1 MPAEPSEPEPSEQ
14 PAVGPGSV
22 DARRRQIL
30 RAAARMLA
38 ERGYADTR
46 VTDVS
51 RAAGVSSALV
61 IYYFGT
67 RDQLLI
73 AALRHA
79 EDAFYEA
86 SAAEMAR
93 TGSAAGRLR
102 HLVDLVCSPGQL
114 DDMPR
119 SWVLWLDM
127 LAQAPRHPDV
137 ARDRVELDARWREA
151 VCAVLRYGIERG
163 EFRPVDVP
171 QFGLLLTSVLDGL
184 ALQLVL
190 QDPVVTADRAR
201 EVAGDLCRA
210 YLGPDAFG

>member
-1 MPAEPSEPEPSEQ
+1 MSSQASARAAATAATPP
-14 PAVGPGSV
+14 GPV
-22 DARRRQIL
+22 DARRGQIL

-79 EDAFYEA
+79 EDAFYQA
-86 SAAEMAR
+86 SAAAMER
-93 TGSAAGRLR
+93 TPSAAGRLR
-102 HLVDLVCSPGQL
+102 HLVDLVCSPEQL
-114 DDMPR
+114 DDMPG

-127 LAQAPRHPDV
+127 LAQAPRHPDL
-137 ARDRVELDARWREA
+137 ARDRVELDARWRDA
-151 VCAVLRYGIERG
+151 VAAVLRYGIERG
-163 EFRPVDVP
+163 EFQQVDVDR
-171 QFGLLLTSVLDGL
+171 FGLLLTSVLDGL
-184 ALQLVL
+184 ALQVVL

-201 EVAGDLCRA
+201 RVVGDLCRT